1 MSGRADRGRRL
12 FSWLLR
18 LYPRGFRG
26 LRGSGMERL
35 FDDMRGEGATR
46 SGAVFWTRLVWDIV
60 RGAALEWWA
69 LVARRRHGMD
79 GRRRSGAML
88 TELSDLRYAIRQLV
102 REPAY
107 SATVVVLMALGIG
120 GNVAVFRV
128 LNGLFV
134 RTLPFDH
141 PEQLVDLDETAPQWN
156 LDYVSVAS
164 ADFVRW
170 RSDNRTFQSMAAF
183 STGGLNLSG
192 GGAAERVDYLAST
205 HDLDDVLGILP
216 QLGRFYDAL
225 EDLPNGPRVGLIS
238 DGFWRDRY
246 DRSADVLGRTVL
258 LDGQQ
263 VEIIGVLGPEAGFL
277 AEADFW
283 LPLRLDPT
291 ENSSWWLA
299 AIGRMGEGVTVEQ
312 AVEDLR
318 AVHRAMVPERAVNEI
333 TSPVVALLRDRYV
346 GEYRLA
352 GGFLMAAVA
361 VVLLIACANIAGLVL
376 ARSLGRSREVAVRI
390 ALGAPRARIIRQLL
404 TESGLLALIGGAF
417 GAILGVWGSGR
428 VLGGLGDDL
437 PTWVR
442 FDLDAGLV
450 IFMVAATA
458 LAALLF
464 GLAPAVHASSS
475 AGGLNAVTRS
485 SAGRGRRRAM
495 DLLVAAEVALAL
507 ALLVVGGLTMLDL
520 RKVGATEPGFDA
532 GDVVTWNLQLPSP
545 QYTSET
551 RAIFA
556 DEYVRQLREAPGV
569 RGATIANKLPLGGHQ
584 GYFFEVVGT
593 PRDEE
598 ADGTPVVMH
607 RGVTPG
613 YFETLGIELVSGRTF
628 NELDGREGGSRVAI
642 VDETFVRTFFEP
654 NANPVGRRIVYSGG
668 DEDDGFTVVGIAADV
683 KQYGLDEDIAPGVYV
698 PIRQLT
704 PSTLQ
709 VAVRV
714 VASDRA
720 GVVAAARSQTDRLDP
735 GLALYDITML
745 EESVHESIWARRAT
759 TWVIGVFSIIALLLS
774 VAGLYGLISYM
785 VGQRSREIGIRLAV
799 GARAGQVGR
808 QVVGEGLR
816 IVALG
821 TVAGLALAWA
831 GARLA
836 SGLLVGV
843 SATNPAVY
851 AAVAIL
857 LLLVA
862 LAANAVPAR
871 RAARTDPATVLRE

>member
-1 MSGRADRGRRL
+1 
-12 FSWLLR
+12 
-18 LYPRGFRG
+18 
-26 LRGSGMERL
+26 MERL

-46 SGAVFWTRLVWDIV
+46 SGPGFWARLIWDTV
-60 RGAALEWWA
+60 RGAALEWA
-69 LVARRRHGMD
+69 LVVGRRRGLD
-79 GRRRSGAML
+79 RRRRSGML
-88 TELSDLRYAIRQLV
+88 TEWSDARYAIRQLV

-107 SATVVVLMALGIG
+107 AATVVLLMALGIG

-134 RTLPFDH
+134 RPLPFER

-156 LDYVSVAS
+156 LDYVSVAF

-192 GGAAERVDYLAST
+192 GGAAERVDYVAAT
-205 HDLDDVLGILP
+205 HDLDDVLGIVP
-216 QLGRFYDAL
+216 QLGRFYDAS

-238 DGFWRDRY
+238 DRFWRDRY
-246 DRSADVLGRTVL
+246 DRSPDVLGRTVM

-263 VEIIGVLGPEAGFL
+263 VEIVGVLGPEAGFL

-283 LPLRLDPT
+283 LPLRSDPT
-291 ENSSWWLA
+291 DTGSWWLT
-299 AIGRMGEGVTVEQ
+299 AIGRMRDGVTVEQ
-312 AVEDLR
+312 AAEDLR
-318 AVHRAMVPERAVNEI
+318 SVHRAMIPERSVNEI

-376 ARSLGRSREVAVRI
+376 ARSLGRSREVAVRV

-404 TESGLLALIGGAF
+404 TESGMLAFIGGTL
-417 GAILGVWGSGR
+417 GAGLGIWGSGR
-428 VLGGLGDDL
+428 VIGGMGDDL

-442 FDLDAGLV
+442 FELDAGLV

-464 GLAPAVHASSS
+464 GLAPALHASSS
-475 AGGLNAVTRS
+475 AGGLNALARS
-485 SAGRGRRRAM
+485 SAGRGKRRAM
-495 DLLVAAEVALAL
+495 DLLVAAEVSLAL

-520 RKVGATEPGFDA
+520 REVGATEPGFEA
-532 GDVVTWNLQLPSP
+532 GDVITWNLQLPSP
-545 QYTSET
+545 EYTSES
-551 RAIFA
+551 RANFA
-556 DEYVRQLREAPGV
+556 DEYVRQLIEMPGV
-569 RGATIANKLPLGGHQ
+569 MGATIANALPLGGHQ
-584 GYFFEVVGT
+584 GYFFEVIGSA
-593 PRDEE
+593 RDEE
-598 ADGTPVVMH
+598 ADGNPVVMH

-613 YFETLGIELVSGRTF
+613 YFETLGIELVSGRSF
-628 NELDGREGGSRVAI
+628 NELDGREDGARVAI
-642 VDETFVRTFFEP
+642 VDETFVRTFMEP
-654 NANPVGRRIVYSGG
+654 NANPVGRRIRYPGDD
-668 DEDDGFTVVGIAADV
+668 DEDAFTVVGVAADV

-698 PIRQLT
+698 PLRLLT

-714 VASDRA
+714 VGADRA
-720 GVVAAARSQTDRLDP
+720 GVVTAARSLTHRMDP
-735 GLALYDITML
+735 GLALYEIAVL
-745 EESVHESIWARRAT
+745 EESVHESIWARRTT
-759 TWVIGVFSIIALLLS
+759 TWVIGLFSVIALLLS